1 MSDQQ
6 PEALR
11 LADALATVSYTCDD
25 TVKAAAELRRLH
37 RVELARN
44 EWITKTEWV
53 QQAAHPRE
61 LGMHRADVMRKRIE
75 RLQAENE
82 QLRSALAEATLQHDT
97 AQSTEAD
104 PTVGASRLR
113 GVNMRE
119 QNTHAQGCWDWGPK
133 HYECAVGQ
141 VKRNEALLRQA
152 MNALI
157 NQRGEPDFQNAME
170 RESVI
175 AALRERLGEQK

>member
-1 MSDQQ
+1 MTDQQ
-6 PEALR
+6 PKALR
-11 LADALATVSYTCDD
+11 LAELLESCSLHVGDSEQAE
-25 TVKAAAELRRLH
+25 AAAELRRLH

-104 PTVGASRLR
+104 DALKKEREAHAETNRAMTDALL
-113 GVNMRE
+113 MMEERE
-119 QNTHAQGCWDWGPK
+119 QRD
-133 HYECAVGQ
+133 
-141 VKRNEALLRQA
+141 EALLRQA
-152 MNALI
+152 LEALEL
-157 NQRGEPDFQNAME
+157 RCGTHADE
-170 RESVI
+170 RKELI
-175 AALRERLGEQK
+175 PALRERLGVKEQADEQMSLI